1 MRAFWD
7 IAPCSLVGVTDVSEV
22 RTASIPEGSDLH
34 TRGRENLKSHSI
46 KKGSSARGWLS
57 RTTTVIVIM
66 IMMSGKGSD

>member
-46 KKGSSARGWLS
+46 KKGSRVVVAEDDGDRNHDYDVG
-57 RTTTVIVIM
+57 
-66 IMMSGKGSD
+66 